1 LIVPDSLSSVV
12 VRVPLKLN
20 LEQSTKILANTLGRL
35 GCGGCLSGFDIR
47 FVNVRDFIVN
57 PKSFEVNDIAELGRQ
72 LG

>member
-1 LIVPDSLSSVV
+1 MPDSLSSVV